1 MEMSTTLYGACL
13 RIHLDDVSD
22 EYISVEEKERLR
34 AGFKEHDEKPI
45 ITITIIAVSP
55 DPTHDNAFVQ
65 EFNNRLTKFMQETVA
80 KPGAKWKCHHARS
93 DGCKAQYKCADHF
106 YYVSRQQAEGKPRLD
121 WCFSC
126 SCHGKDLV
134 DPENGCAK
142 RMVRRH
148 EEEVGDNDE
157 TSIRTSHE
165 VYKFLKEE
173 FAKPTVDLLNKKM
186 KGLC

>member
-1 MEMSTTLYGACL
+1 MQ
-13 RIHLDDVSD
+13 D
-22 EYISVEEKERLR
+22 
-34 AGFKEHDEKPI
+34 
-45 ITITIIAVSP
+45 TIA
-55 DPTHDNAFVQ
+55 
-65 EFNNRLTKFMQETVA
+65 RR
-80 KPGAKWKCHHARS
+80 GAKWKCRQARS
-93 DGCKAQYKCADHF
+93 DGCKAQYKCVDHF
-106 YYVSRQQAEGKPRLD
+106 YYVSRQQVEWKPRSD

-134 DPENGCAK
+134 DPENGGAK

-173 FAKPTVDLLNKKM
+173 FAQPTVDLLNKKM
-186 KGLC
+186 KGL

>member
-1 MEMSTTLYGACL
+1 
-13 RIHLDDVSD
+13 
-22 EYISVEEKERLR
+22 
-34 AGFKEHDEKPI
+34 
-45 ITITIIAVSP
+45 
-55 DPTHDNAFVQ
+55 
-65 EFNNRLTKFMQETVA
+65 MQDTVA
-80 KPGAKWKCHHARS
+80 RPGAKWKCHHARS

-134 DPENGCAK
+134 DPENGGAK

-173 FAKPTVDLLNKKM
+173 YAKPTVDLLNKKM
-186 KGLC
+186 KGL